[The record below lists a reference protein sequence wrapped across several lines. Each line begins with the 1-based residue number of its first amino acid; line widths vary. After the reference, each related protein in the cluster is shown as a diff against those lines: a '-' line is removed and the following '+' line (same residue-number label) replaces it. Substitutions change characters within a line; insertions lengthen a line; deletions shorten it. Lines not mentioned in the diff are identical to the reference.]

1 MRIVL
6 YLGIVFMALAA
17 VMTCQGAEKAVVVA
31 WKPNPEP
38 GVTYRLWR
46 GIELLGETTETR
58 LEVRLPTDQPSTITC
73 TAHRDGLTSPHSKP
87 LILAPAVVHSSPDM
101 RVWIVEKS
109 SVFFQTLEREGQK
122 TERQFFRVQYHT
134 P

>member
-31 WKPNPEP
+31 WNPNPEA
-38 GVTYRLWR
+38 GVTYRVWR
-46 GIELLGETTETR
+46 GLELLGETTETR
-58 LEVRLPTDQPSTITC
+58 LEVRLPTDQTSTLTA
-73 TAHRDGLTSPHSKP
+73 TAHRDGLASQHSKP
-87 LILAPAVVHSSPDM
+87 LVLAPAVVHSSPDL

-109 SVFFQTLEREGQK
+109 SVFFQTLEREGVR
-122 TERQFFRVQYHT
+122 TERQFFRVHYNT